1 MNRIDVIET
10 KQEIVVDFGA
20 GEVVEVEQHDGS
32 VLRLR
37 KLKSDYDATNRISA
51 MNYVQEHHAKGEV
64 VTGLLYVD
72 SEAGDMHEHINT
84 TETAFNKLT
93 SKQLC
98 PGASVLE
105 KFNASLR

>member
-1 MNRIDVIET
+1 
-10 KQEIVVDFGA
+10 VVDFGA

-32 VLRLR
+32 VIRLR
-37 KLKSDYDATNRISA
+37 KLKSDYDATNRIAA

-93 SKQLC
+93 SKHLC
-98 PGASVLE
+98 PGVSVLE
-105 KFNASLR
+105 KINASLR